1 METEQGVKE
10 LERILKEDVTYTPI
24 EPFWNEPF
32 LKDKSGKKITPKEF
46 KDRWVK
52 GMQNLSPAQRTQ
64 NDIAS
69 SIIILIGFIASVV
82 ALIFFSSSFGL
93 VTYGLI
99 IIFLGNIYA
108 NVIKLFSLFGQLK
121 IYKNI
126 EKQLSGGKDGI

>member
-1 METEQGVKE
+1 MVETEEEVNE
-10 LERILKEDVTYTPI
+10 LKEILSKGTYKPI
-24 EPFWNEPF
+24 VSPLKGWKTKSGEVITWSEF
-32 LKDKSGKKITPKEF
+32 LK
-46 KDRWVK
+46 RWKV
-52 GMQNLSPAQRTQ
+52 GMQNLTPAQRTK

-82 ALIFFSSSFGL
+82 ALIFFSSTFGL

-126 EKQLSGGKDGI
+126 EEMTE

>member
-1 METEQGVKE
+1 MTETEQEIRE
-10 LERILKEDVTYTPI
+10 LEDNLRTQVTYKPV
-24 EPFWNEPF
+24 EPFWDKKF
-32 LKDKSGKKITPKEF
+32 LKDKSGKKISPREF
-46 KDRWVK
+46 KQRWVK
-52 GMQNLSPAQRTQ
+52 GMQNLSPSMRTK

-82 ALIFFSSSFGL
+82 ALIFFSSTFGL

-126 EKQLSGGKDGI
+126 EKQIGGSSGI

>member
-1 METEQGVKE
+1 MVETEEEVKL
-10 LERILKEDVTYTPI
+10 LEDTLKNHVTYTPI
-24 EPFWNEPF
+24 EPFWNKKF

-46 KDRWVK
+46 MERWKV

-69 SIIILIGFIASVV
+69 SIIILVGFIASVL
-82 ALIFFSSSFGL
+82 ALIFFSSTFGL

-126 EKQLSGGKDGI
+126 EEMTK

>member
-1 METEQGVKE
+1 MCSPCETEQEVKE
-10 LERILKEDVTYTPI
+10 LERVLKEDVTFTPVVSI
-24 EPFWNEPF
+24 LDKKF
-32 LKDKSGKKITPKEF
+32 LKDKSGKKISPREF
-46 KDRWVK
+46 KQRWVK
-52 GMQNLSPAQRTQ
+52 GMQNLTPSMRTK

-82 ALIFFSSSFGL
+82 ALIFFSSTFGL

-126 EKQLSGGKDGI
+126 EEMTNG